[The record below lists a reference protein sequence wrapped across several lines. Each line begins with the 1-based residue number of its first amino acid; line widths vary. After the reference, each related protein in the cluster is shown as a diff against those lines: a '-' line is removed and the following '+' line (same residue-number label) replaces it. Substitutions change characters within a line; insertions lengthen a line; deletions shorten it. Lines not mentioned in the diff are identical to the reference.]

1 MSCFCFIVSAKA
13 VPCGDQ
19 TLEAMIQ
26 RISFIFLL
34 MILNF
39 RASPGTHKKE
49 KFYVMYLISDYFFDL
64 NDFPWNSDAGNKEW
78 VCSNVTQSYCDEES
92 RNKIKI

>member
-1 MSCFCFIVSAKA
+1 
-13 VPCGDQ
+13 
-19 TLEAMIQ
+19 
-26 RISFIFLL
+26 

-49 KFYVMYLISDYFFDL
+49 KFYVMYLISDYFLDL
-64 NDFPWNSDAGNKEW
+64 DDFPWNYDAGDREW

-92 RNKIKI
+92 RNKINQNFKLNVRFR